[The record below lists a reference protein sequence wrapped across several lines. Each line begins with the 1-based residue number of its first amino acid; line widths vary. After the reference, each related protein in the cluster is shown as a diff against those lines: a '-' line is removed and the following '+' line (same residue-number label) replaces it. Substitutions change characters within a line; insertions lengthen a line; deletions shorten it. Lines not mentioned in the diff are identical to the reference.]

1 MFKLIIER
9 VMVKYDKGFCY
20 SVRPGGGGS
29 LESLLGVQGYSSNFI
44 HKSESHVDG

>member
-1 MFKLIIER
+1 MFKIIIER
-9 VMVKYDKGFCY
+9 VIVKYDKGFCY
-20 SVRPGGGGS
+20 SVGRGGS